1 VRHRAGHR
9 LRAPLANAS
18 LRVRV
23 MAAAAVL
30 VAVTSAV
37 MGLLSTALV
46 GSYLVGRAD
55 SQLASFGAVTGRLL
69 TRLPPALMR
78 PGPSQLPSDF
88 LVEIIYPG
96 DRAQVAGGSAH
107 DAPLPQIPASR
118 LDGPAGPFT
127 ATAGGGHSW
136 RVLVRPLPGGRH
148 AVIALSLDP
157 ANSTIAHLEIADALA
172 GVAAVAVLAG
182 IGFPL
187 VRASLRPLAKI
198 EDTAAAI
205 AAGDLSRRISHPPQR
220 TEVGRLTAAL
230 NTMLGRIE
238 TAYRA
243 REEGEAHARD
253 SEDKMRRF
261 VADASHELRT
271 PLTSVKGLAELCLR
285 QGDAASRAEAT
296 GLVTGIQQE
305 ATRMSLLVDDLLLLA
320 QLDQARPLQL
330 RPVDL
335 TSVAAEAVQSAR
347 AVQPDRP
354 LALSA
359 APDPVIVN
367 ADDARLRQVIDN
379 LLSNALRHTPATTPV
394 TVTVDTSAGCGQL
407 TVTDQGPGMT
417 AEQAA
422 RVFER
427 FYRTD
432 TARSRAHGG
441 TGLGLSIASALV
453 SAHQGTI
460 SVNTRQGHGTA
471 FRVLLPLA
479 VGAREPGSEPFA

>member
-1 VRHRAGHR
+1 
-9 LRAPLANAS
+9 
-18 LRVRV
+18 

-69 TRLPPALMR
+69 TQLPRTLLR
-78 PGPSQLPSDF
+78 PSPSQLPSDF

-96 DRAQVAGGSAH
+96 DRVRVAGGSAH
-107 DAPLPQIPASR
+107 DTPLPRIPASR
-118 LDGPAGPFT
+118 LDGPTGPFT
-127 ATAGGGHSW
+127 AAAVGGHSW
-136 RVLVRPLPGGRH
+136 RVLLRRLPGGRH
-148 AVIALSLDP
+148 AVVALSLDP
-157 ANSTIAHLEIADALA
+157 VNSTIAQLEIADALA

-243 REEGEAHARD
+243 RAEGEARARD
-253 SEDKMRRF
+253 SEDRMRRF

-285 QGDAASRAEAT
+285 QGDAASRADAIR
-296 GLVTGIQQE
+296 LVAGIQQE

-359 APDPVIVN
+359 APDPVIVD

-394 TVTVDTSAGCGQL
+394 TVTVDASAGYGQL

-432 TARSRAHGG
+432 QARSRAHGG

-453 SAHQGTI
+453 TAHQGTI
-460 SVNTRQGHGTA
+460 TVHTRQGHGTA
-471 FRVLLPLA
+471 FCVLLPLA
-479 VGAREPGSEPFA
+479 AATQRNFA